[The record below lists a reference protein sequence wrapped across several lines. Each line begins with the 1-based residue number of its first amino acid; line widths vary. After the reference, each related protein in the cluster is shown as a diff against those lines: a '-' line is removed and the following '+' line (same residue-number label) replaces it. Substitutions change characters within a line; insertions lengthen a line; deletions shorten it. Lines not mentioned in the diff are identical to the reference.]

1 MKNRLLF
8 SALLLTSSLT
18 TLPAAWAGDPHPKK
32 MPPKAAAATPPN
44 YLEKLT
50 PQNSVLV
57 MVDFLTGFDP
67 GLKTIDKSLYNNN
80 VTALAKLGKLFKLP
94 TLVIGDEGGFRGKF
108 YPALAQYLP
117 DAPRIERHTVS
128 AWQEPKFVEAVK
140 KTGRKKLILAGIS
153 IDNCTTHL
161 ALDALKAGY
170 EVYVVT
176 DCSGSNEK
184 LVEEAAM
191 MRLTQAGAVMTSW
204 VSLGSELLG
213 DWKKPEG
220 ATLGQIYQEHSAW
233 GGFYSGYTAEVG
245 KK

>member
-1 MKNRLLF
+1 MKNKLLL
-8 SALLLTSSLT
+8 SALLLTSSLST
-18 TLPAAWAGDPHPKK
+18 PPAAWAGDPHPKK
-32 MPPKAAAATPPN
+32 TPQPAAVPPAN

-67 GLKTIDKSLYNNN
+67 GLKTIDKSLFNNN
-80 VTALAKLGKLFKLP
+80 VTALTKVGKLFKLP

-233 GGFYSGYTAEVG
+233 GGFYSGYTAEAG